1 MHRDLVGAMFVRGR
15 IFFQALT
22 FYQLVGIFES
32 IESYSFF
39 LTKYEFNLINEQNFN
54 VQVKNFNKIVIR
66 RVDRDVT

>member
-32 IESYSFF
+32 YSFF

-54 VQVKNFNKIVIR
+54 GSS
-66 RVDRDVT
+66 